1 MGDGEERA
9 GTLDGAAV
17 APAAGGEMIRL
28 EGVSKR
34 FGGVAALRDVSLS
47 IDRGEIHALVGE
59 NGAGKSTLMKILAGI
74 YSPDAGQIFLRGEPV
89 SLGSPLEARRAGVS
103 IVSQELALFPHL
115 SIAAN
120 IFANREPTR
129 GGVVL
134 DKRTMREDA
143 RRVLREMGV
152 ALDPTRKVGTLTVGE
167 KQLVEIARTLHQR
180 SDIVIMDEPNSAL
193 NAHESERLFEILRR
207 LRGQGL
213 TIIYVSHRLEEVF
226 AISDRITVVRD
237 GQYQGTRAIAETSIP
252 AVIASMIGRR
262 LEESFPTRA
271 PVADDAP
278 VALSVAGLAAEP
290 GLVDVGFELR
300 AGEILGFAGLE
311 GSGIDEIF
319 DVLFGLRAPTGG
331 AIAYA
336 DGRPRA
342 GSPFQAIR
350 QGLALVP
357 ANRREEG
364 LMTSWSIRR
373 NTSLPVL
380 DRLLVALGVIDRR
393 GERRLAADSVRRLSI
408 ATDSIDKRVT
418 NLSGGNQ
425 QKVVLAKWMATGP
438 TILLL
443 NDPTRGV
450 DVGAKAE
457 IYTLCGELARTGL
470 ALLFTSSEIEET
482 IGLCDRV
489 LIMYRGRAIH
499 EVGKGEATKADVAY
513 WISGGAG
520 AGDAADGDLTGA
532 TLDVATLPGSDGATG
547 GDQARM
553 TLPD

>member
-1 MGDGEERA
+1 MMDIEGVAGMGG
-9 GTLDGAAV
+9 GIAAAS
-17 APAAGGEMIRL
+17 APGGEMIRL
-28 EGVSKR
+28 EHIDKR
-34 FGGVAALRDVSLS
+34 FGGVAALRDVSFS
-47 IDRGEIHALVGE
+47 IARGEIHALVGE

-74 YSPDAGQIFLRGEPV
+74 YSPDGGRIYLRGEPV
-89 SLGSPLEARRAGVS
+89 ALDSPLQARQAGVS

-120 IFANREPTR
+120 IFANREATR

-152 ALDPTRKVGTLTVGE
+152 ALDPMRKVGTLTVGE
-167 KQLVEIARTLHQR
+167 KQLVEIARTLHQQ

-193 NAHESERLFEILRR
+193 NAHESERLFEILRG
-207 LRGQGL
+207 LRARGL

-237 GQYQGTRAIAETSIP
+237 GRYQGTWTIAETSIP
-252 AVIASMIGRR
+252 RIIAAMIGRR
-262 LEESFPTRA
+262 LEESFPSRP
-271 PVADDAP
+271 PVPEATP
-278 VALSVAGLAAEP
+278 VVLSVGSLAAEP
-290 GLVDVGFELR
+290 ALRDVSFDLR

-319 DVLFGLRAPTGG
+319 DVLFGLRAPSGG
-331 AIAYA
+331 SLAYA
-336 DGRPRA
+336 DGRRQA
-342 GSPFQAIR
+342 TSPFEAIR
-350 QGLALVP
+350 HGLALVP

-393 GERRLAADSVRRLSI
+393 GERRLAADYVRRLSI

-457 IYTLCGELARTGL
+457 IYSLCGELARAGL
-470 ALLFTSSEIEET
+470 ALLFTSSEMEET
-482 IGLCDRV
+482 VGLCDRV
-489 LIMYRGRAIH
+489 MIMYRGRAIR
-499 EVGKGEATKADVAY
+499 ELGKGQASKADVAY
-513 WISGGAG
+513 WVSGGAG
-520 AGDAADGDLTGA
+520 AAVVEDAHLGSAAGDIDMI
-532 TLDVATLPGSDGATG
+532 PGSDGATA
-547 GDQARM
+547 GDPLG
-553 TLPD
+553 TNSLG

>member
-1 MGDGEERA
+1 MSEQVPRA
-9 GTLDGAAV
+9 ATDK
-17 APAAGGEMIRL
+17 PEMIRL
-28 EGVSKR
+28 EHITKR
-34 FGGVAALRDVSLS
+34 FGGVTALRDVSFS
-47 IDRGEIHALVGE
+47 IAKGEIHAIVGE

-74 YSPDAGQIFLRGEPV
+74 YQPDSGQVYLRGEPV
-89 SLGSPLEARRAGVS
+89 TLNSPLHARAQGVS

-120 IFANREPTR
+120 IFANREKSH
-129 GGVVL
+129 GGVL
-134 DKRTMREDA
+134 DKRTMRDEA
-143 RRVLREMGV
+143 RQVLVEMGV
-152 ALDPTRKVGTLTVGE
+152 ALDPMRKVGSLAVGE
-167 KQLVEIARTLHQR
+167 KQIVEIARTLHQQ

-193 NAHESERLFEILRR
+193 NAQESERLFEILRG
-207 LRGQGL
+207 LRERGL

-237 GQYQGTRAIAETSIP
+237 GQYQGTRIVAETTIP
-252 AVIASMIGRR
+252 EIITAMIGRQ
-262 LEESFPTRA
+262 LEESFPHRA
-271 PVADDAP
+271 PVAEDAP
-278 VALSVAGLAAEP
+278 VVLSVRNLAAEP
-290 GLVDVGFELR
+290 ALRDVSFDLR

-311 GSGIDEIF
+311 GSGTDDIF
-319 DVLFGLRAPTGG
+319 NVLFGLRGPTGG
-331 AIAYA
+331 EIAYS

-342 GSPFQAIR
+342 TSPFQAIK

-364 LMTSWSIRR
+364 LMTAWSIRR

-380 DRLLVALGVIDRR
+380 DRLLFALGVIDRK
-393 GERRLAADSVRRLSI
+393 GERDLARDYVRRLNV
-408 ATDSIDKRVT
+408 ATDSIDKRVV

-438 TILLL
+438 TVLLL

-457 IYTLCGELARTGL
+457 IYALCAQLAAEGL

-489 LIMYRGRAIH
+489 KIMYKGRAIR
-499 EVGKGEATKADVAY
+499 EFGKGEATKADITW
-513 WISGGAG
+513 WISGGDSTAN
-520 AGDAADGDLTGA
+520 LEP
-532 TLDVATLPGSDGATG
+532 VAESA
-547 GDQARM
+547 
-553 TLPD
+553 